1 MVYGGQMARK
11 QSDDSFSEEEATRR
25 FEVALRGA
33 RIVGHTPMSE
43 IKPTR
48 PKPKQKVKKQ
58 KNRT

>member
-1 MVYGGQMARK
+1 MARK